1 MKKIVLIVIALAL
14 GLSINAQDS
23 NKNEIF
29 KPTIK
34 INGRIQYD
42 FAFIKATDDDTD
54 EVDWFNG
61 NEFRRAYLSAKGK
74 IGKKLGYKAE
84 IEFAGGGV
92 AYRDFYISYDAG
104 KAGKIAFGSMAE
116 ATGLN
121 MATSSKYTT
130 FMERSVLTSFQ
141 NFRWQA
147 GFHYMNYNLFDSGV
161 TFQASYTNDN
171 GSKGGDG
178 FKNATLENAM
188 GFTARTTY
196 AYILDKEKHNF
207 VHLGVN
213 YDNRPGGNVKFR
225 PENHMGVS
233 KYDLGF
239 GASEGRSDIGLELAT
254 NFGPLSI
261 QGEYKMHSNE
271 MPDKTYNANVYYAFV
286 SYFIT
291 GEHRP
296 YKKGTFGRVKPKN
309 DVDNGGMGALEI
321 AIRYAGVNSDEK
333 KGSFKIND
341 DVTFSDL
348 DGLSNITLGVNWYL
362 NSHARVMYN
371 TVLTD
376 LNGTNG
382 EKQVAH
388 MFRVAVDF

>member
-42 FAFIKATDDDTD
+42 YEFISPTWDDATDEELSEAAT
-54 EVDWFNG
+54 NG
-61 NEFRRAYLSAKGK
+61 FEFRRAYLSAKGK

-161 TFQASYTNDN
+161 TFQASYTNDA
-171 GSKGGDG
+171 SHKDG
-178 FKNATLENAM
+178 FKDPTLENAM
-188 GFTARTTY
+188 SFTARTTY
-196 AYILDKEKHNF
+196 AYVLDKEKHNF

-213 YDNRPGGNVKFR
+213 YDKRPGKTVEFR
-225 PENHMGVS
+225 PENHMGGE
-233 KYDLGF
+233 YNLGF
-239 GASEGRSDIGLELAT
+239 DDSEGRSDLGLELAT

-309 DVDNGGMGALEI
+309 DIDNGGMGALEI
-321 AIRYAGVNSDEK
+321 AARYSAVDNSDFVT
-333 KGSFKIND
+333 SDAANNFK
-341 DVTFSDL
+341 TG
-348 DGLSNITLGVNWYL
+348 DGLSNITLGLNWYL

-371 TVLTD
+371 AVLTD
-376 LNGTNG
+376 YNGANG
-382 EKQVAH
+382 QKQVAH